1 MSDQQQHPS
10 PAERRQQ
17 MTAEMERTA
26 FQRKAVS
33 RRSASETLADA
44 VEFFKERGYRAGAS
58 ARPNQIYIMGGRE
71 GVIPRVNGDIK
82 AQENV
87 GKGKIT
93 MLTLNGFGENL
104 SQTMGEYVEHLRT
117 QRKPDQSN

>member
-1 MSDQQQHPS
+1 MPEGDQELS
-10 PAERRQQ
+10 PAERRKQ

-33 RRSASETLADA
+33 RQPAKETLADA
-44 VEFFKERGYRAGAS
+44 VEFFKERGYKSGFS

-71 GVIPRVNGDIK
+71 GIIPRVNGDIR

-87 GKGKIT
+87 GKGKVT

-104 SQTMGEYVEHLRT
+104 GQTMGEYVEYLRK
-117 QRKPDQSN
+117 QRKPS

>member
-1 MSDQQQHPS
+1 MAEGNQPQS
-10 PAERRQQ
+10 PAERRKQ

-33 RRSASETLADA
+33 RKSARETLEEA
-44 VEFFKERGYRAGAS
+44 VEFFNERGYKSGFS
-58 ARPNQIYIMGGRE
+58 ARPNQIYIMGGKE
-71 GVIPRVNGDIK
+71 GLIPRVNGDIR

-87 GKGKIT
+87 GKGKVT

-104 SQTMGEYVEHLRT
+104 SQTMGEYVEFLRT
-117 QRKPDQSN
+117 QRQR

>member
-1 MSDQQQHPS
+1 MTQGDQQMS
-10 PAERRQQ
+10 AAERRKQ

-33 RRSASETLADA
+33 KQPAHETLADA
-44 VEFFKERGYRAGAS
+44 VEFFKGRGYRSGFS
-58 ARPNQIYIMGGRE
+58 ARPNQIYIMGGKE
-71 GVIPRVNGDIK
+71 GMIPRVNGDIR

-87 GKGKIT
+87 GKGKVT

-104 SQTMGEYVEHLRT
+104 SAIMGEYVEHLRK
-117 QRKPDQSN
+117 QRKRA

>member
-1 MSDQQQHPS
+1 MTNDEQPVSA
-10 PAERRQQ
+10 AEKRKQ

-33 RRSASETLADA
+33 RKPANETLADA
-44 VEFFKERGYRAGAS
+44 IEYFRGRGYRSDFS
-58 ARPNQIYIMGGRE
+58 ARPNQIYIMGGKE
-71 GVIPRVNGDIK
+71 GVIPRVNGDIR

-87 GKGKIT
+87 GKGKVT

-104 SQTMGEYVEHLRT
+104 SQAMADYVEHLRG
-117 QRKPDQSN
+117 QRKSG

>member
-1 MSDQQQHPS
+1 MTENEQ
-10 PAERRQQ
+10 PASAAEKRKQ

-26 FQRKAVS
+26 FQKKAVS
-33 RRSASETLADA
+33 RKPANETLADA
-44 VEFFKERGYRAGAS
+44 IEFFRERGYRSDYS

-71 GVIPRVNGDIK
+71 GVIPRVNGDIR

-87 GKGKIT
+87 GKGKVT

-104 SQTMGEYVEHLRT
+104 SQTMADYVEHLRS
-117 QRKPDQSN
+117 QRKPQ

>member
-1 MSDQQQHPS
+1 MSDHQES
-10 PAERRQQ
+10 NSAAERRRE

-33 RRSASETLADA
+33 RRPARETLDDA
-44 VEFFKERGYRAGAS
+44 IEFFKERGYRAGLS

-71 GVIPRVNGDIK
+71 GKIPRVNGDIR

-87 GKGKIT
+87 GKGKVT
-93 MLTLNGFGENL
+93 MLTLNGFGERL
-104 SQTMGEYVEHLRT
+104 SKVMAEYVEHLRT
-117 QRKPDQSN
+117 QRKG

>member
-1 MSDQQQHPS
+1 MSEGEQQLS
-10 PAERRQQ
+10 PAERRKQ

-33 RRSASETLADA
+33 RKTANETLADA
-44 VEFFKERGYRAGAS
+44 VEFFKERGYRSGFS
-58 ARPNQIYIMGGRE
+58 ARPLQIYIMGGRE
-71 GVIPRVNGDIK
+71 GIIPRVNGDIR

-87 GKGKIT
+87 GKGKVT

-104 SQTMGEYVEHLRT
+104 SKVMEEYVEFLRS
-117 QRKPDQSN
+117 QRKST

>member
-1 MSDQQQHPS
+1 MSDSQKPTS
-10 PAERRQQ
+10 AAERRRE

-33 RRSASETLADA
+33 RRPAQETLDEAI
-44 VEFFKERGYRAGAS
+44 EFFKARGYKSGRS

-71 GVIPRVNGDIK
+71 GKIPRVNGDIR

-87 GKGKIT
+87 GKGKVT

-104 SQTMGEYVEHLRT
+104 SQAMADYVDHLRK
-117 QRKPDQSN
+117 QRKR

>member
-1 MSDQQQHPS
+1 MTADDKPTNA
-10 PAERRQQ
+10 AERRKQ

-33 RRSASETLADA
+33 RNPARETLSDA
-44 VEFFKERGYRAGAS
+44 IEFFRSRGYRSDFS

-71 GVIPRVNGDIK
+71 GVIPRVNGDVR

-87 GKGKIT
+87 GKGKVT
-93 MLTLNGFGENL
+93 MLTLNGFGEQL
-104 SQTMGEYVEHLRT
+104 SQTMADYVDELRK
-117 QRKPDQSN
+117 QRKPS

>member
-1 MSDQQQHPS
+1 MADDQQRLS
-10 PAERRQQ
+10 PAERRKE

-33 RRSASETLADA
+33 RRPARETLDDA
-44 VEFFKERGYRAGAS
+44 IEFFKSRGYRAGPS

-71 GVIPRVNGDIK
+71 GKIPRVNGDIR

-87 GKGKIT
+87 GKGKVT

-104 SQTMGEYVEHLRT
+104 GQAMADYVDHLRQ
-117 QRKPDQSN
+117 QRQR